1 MTTTPAPVDTTIA
14 PAIQSEYPDFCG
26 SPREGALFRNP
37 WPHAPL
43 ATLRDVLRWKS
54 QPNTARRQ
62 GYKTPTI
69 PVASGG
75 LADFEALPA
84 APTRVF
90 WIGHAS
96 FLLAMDGQRVVIDP
110 IFGRA
115 VITPRVTQP
124 AATAQQ
130 LGHVDAVLVTH
141 GHHDHLDPGSL
152 AAIARVNEGRTLFV
166 VPDGM
171 RTVLPREC
179 TRVVELSWWQHVQ
192 LGALKLHFVPA
203 QHWHQ
208 RSAFDRNKRLWGGY
222 VVEGTHRVY
231 HSGDTGYFGGF
242 GAIGK
247 VFGGID
253 ASCLP
258 LGAYEPTW
266 FMSVQHMSPPQS
278 LQAYRDLHCTH
289 FIGMHWGA
297 FDLSNE
303 EIDAGPRWLYQ
314 AVAEQGLPPEHFH
327 VLVPGGSVALTGA
340 RGQTRSNTV
349 HPYQPDGAARP

>member
-1 MTTTPAPVDTTIA
+1 MSTEPVPVDTPIS
-14 PAIQSEYPDFCG
+14 PAIQRQFPEFCG
-26 SPREGALFRNP
+26 TPRDGQLFRNP

-43 ATLRDVLRWKS
+43 ASLRDVLRWKTEA
-54 QPNTARRQ
+54 NTARSK
-62 GYKTPTI
+62 GYRPRAI
-69 PVASGG
+69 PVPPAG

-84 APTRVF
+84 SATRVF

-96 FLLAMDGQRVVIDP
+96 FLVVMDGKRLVIDP

-115 VITPRVTQP
+115 ALVTPRVTP
-124 AATAQQ
+124 AAVRPEQ
-130 LGHVDAVLVTH
+130 LTNIDAVLVTH

-152 AAIARVNEGRTLFV
+152 AAIARANHGRTLFI
-166 VPDGM
+166 VPAGM
-171 RTVLPREC
+171 RSVLPREC
-179 TRVVELSWWQHVQ
+179 KRVVELSWWQNVS
-192 LGALKLHFVPA
+192 LDGLRVHFVPA

-222 VVEGTHRVY
+222 VIDGTHRVY
-231 HSGDTGYFGGF
+231 HSGDTGFFGGF

-258 LGAYEPTW
+258 LGAYEPSW
-266 FMSVQHMSPPQS
+266 FMSVQHMSPEQS
-278 LQAYRDLHCTH
+278 LQAYRDLNCTH
-289 FIGMHWGA
+289 FVGMHWGA

-314 AVAEQGLPPEHFH
+314 AVADQGLPPEHFH
-327 VLVPGGSVALTGA
+327 VLAPGGSLALQGA
-340 RGQTRSNTV
+340 RGETRSITR
-349 HPYQPDGAARP
+349 HPYLSDPT